1 VKSEF
6 DPKFHNLLEIA
17 QAKGATEAKI
27 MPAQDVVLDE
37 RVRLK
42 CEVPLCSGFG
52 QYLTCPPYVMSME
65 TFSRILAL
73 FDWSMLVQVEAKG
86 LDSTDKAS
94 EGIDLKVLEEN
105 DELHRPFQLKL
116 LEVVESV
123 ERAAFKHGL
132 RFATGFVGGSC
143 VLCEECVQD
152 KTSDACRHPFRA
164 RPPMEAVGIDVIKT
178 AETVGL
184 PIQLSSST
192 NVRWTGLILLE

>member
-1 VKSEF
+1 MKNEVQPDF
-6 DPKFHNLLEIA
+6 DYLLEIA
-17 QAKGATEAKI
+17 HANGATEAKI

-123 ERAAFKHGL
+123 ERAAFKRGL
-132 RFATGFVGGSC
+132 RYATGLVGGSC

-178 AETVGL
+178 AEKVGL

>member
-1 VKSEF
+1 MEMENQ
-6 DPKFHNLLEIA
+6 PKFDDLIA
-17 QAKGATEAKI
+17 IALKTGATEARI
-27 MPAQDVVLDE
+27 MPAHEVVLDE
-37 RVRLK
+37 RARLK

-52 QYLTCPPYVMSME
+52 QYLTCPPYVMSVE

-73 FDWSMLVQVEAKG
+73 YDWSMMVQVEAKG

-94 EGIDLKVLEEN
+94 GGIDLKILEEN

-132 RFATGFVGGSC
+132 RFATGLVGGSC
-143 VLCEECVQD
+143 VLCEECVED
-152 KTSDACRHPFRA
+152 KTSEACRHPFRA

-178 AETVGL
+178 AEAVGF
-184 PIQLSSST
+184 PIQLSSSM
-192 NVRWTGLILLE
+192 NVRWTGLILLD

>member
-1 VKSEF
+1 MINETATKF
-6 DPKFHNLLEIA
+6 DDLLSTA
-17 QAKGATEAKI
+17 FDLGATGAK
-27 MPAQDVVLDE
+27 MLPAHQIVLDE

-42 CEVPLCSGFG
+42 CEVPLCSGYG

-73 FDWSMLVQVEAKG
+73 FEWSMLVQVEAKG
-86 LDSTDKAS
+86 LDSRDKTNK
-94 EGIDLKVLEEN
+94 GIDLTVI
-105 DELHRPFQLKL
+105 DEYDAYHHPFQMKL

-123 ERAAFKHGL
+123 EREAFKHGM

-143 VLCEECVQD
+143 VLCDECVED
-152 KTSDACRHPFRA
+152 KASDACRHPFRS

-178 AETVGL
+178 AETIGL